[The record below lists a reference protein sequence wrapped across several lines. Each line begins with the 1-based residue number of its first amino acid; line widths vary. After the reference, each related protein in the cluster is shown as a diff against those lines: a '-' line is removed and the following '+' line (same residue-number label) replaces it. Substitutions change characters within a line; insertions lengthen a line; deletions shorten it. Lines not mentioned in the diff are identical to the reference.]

1 MWRGWCDDDRALGGA
16 CLPGLTVCESDGD
29 LEIASD
35 ERSAPIL
42 TGLDPGI
49 IPQRAF
55 PLRRWFYANPL
66 WYYHTPA
73 TQHRLRTD
81 AQFYELVDPALR
93 ELCQVLLAAGLCT
106 TPSCQ
111 GHFYP
116 RQRFERVWDELS
128 READSIRDSGLVV
141 HDSETDCPYQFQ
153 SPQYQLPWPDFA
165 AFLDQAFPHQ
175 NHGYIGIA
183 VPTDR
188 QRLVKQL
195 QSDRYQSPP
204 VRIEPD
210 QDLSVALEQP
220 IFSVYVDAKS
230 PEERDAAWQD
240 VTRYVKSILSAA
252 A

>member
-1 MWRGWCDDDRALGGA
+1 MWRGWCDDDRALGAA
-16 CLPGLTVCESDGD
+16 CLPGLTVCQSEGD
-29 LEIASD
+29 REIVTED
-35 ERSAPIL
+35 LPAPIL

-73 TQHRLRTD
+73 TRHRLHTD
-81 AQFYELVDPALR
+81 AQFYELLDPDLR
-93 ELCQVLLAAGLCT
+93 ELCQALLGAGLYT

-128 READSIRDSGLVV
+128 READSIRESGLVV

-153 SPQYQLPWPDFA
+153 APQYQLPWPDFA
-165 AFLDQAFPHQ
+165 AFLEQAFPHQ

-183 VPTDR
+183 VPLDR
-188 QRLVKQL
+188 TRLLNRLKA
-195 QSDRYQSPP
+195 DAYQSPP
-204 VRIEPD
+204 ARIEPD
-210 QDLSVALEQP
+210 GELSAALGQP
-220 IFSVYVDAKS
+220 IFSVHGDAEA
-230 PEERDAAWQD
+230 PEERDAAWKA
-240 VTRYVKSILSAA
+240 VTHYVRAVLAA
-252 A
+252 AA